1 MSVKKSAS
9 RDEVEANEIKS
20 FGSNKMEGKR
30 KKNDTKREEC
40 VCGQEGDL
48 KGLSEYI
55 VWDK

>member
-1 MSVKKSAS
+1 MKSKVLVQTKWKAK
-9 RDEVEANEIKS
+9 E
-20 FGSNKMEGKR
+20 